1 MEKFYNHYTQPGNLY
16 NEDLVKSSDLN
27 IELSGGIF
35 LIDLLRL
42 EYLQDLRF
50 DFAFLYL
57 NEISRN
63 SGFTVKKSLND
74 LKPMQVVLLEDWTVC
89 VYLTQVY
96 CFFTQNQQIDRSRA
110 NLKQKIKSDLNLE
123 AHLIEITQASRHTYT
138 AVTIC
143 KLFFQSF
150 ANIQDLVSNEKFEGF
165 KQSTREDL
173 ARFIY
178 SSCKFPAKS
187 LLLKLAQAKE
197 LIQLSNSEIP
207 ECEEVDEVD
216 LNEEIEENEEN
227 EEIYEYEE
235 NLPISP
241 YPTGPII
248 DLNQDVDNWEEPDC
262 KAGFKSV
269 TIEDLQSP
277 DLLIQ
282 EFKGQIKPTCELLI
296 NYLQRDS
303 LESLEY
309 TQSESTGRV
318 ETSFRLSNTITGRF
332 PRLSGSSLAVL
343 ETPSKE
349 ARKSY
354 TEYIECMESPRF
366 SSKYQSPLKVISS
379 TPVFSPKQAAYT
391 IQEVKN
397 FLIPENEGLNK
408 LSPGEKENLRRS
420 RNNHVKPLSF
430 QDTDSKSL
438 NSELC
443 MSSREYFKPR
453 TVFEEQKISCR
464 CQSCGIF

>member
-1 MEKFYNHYTQPGNLY
+1 
-16 NEDLVKSSDLN
+16 
-27 IELSGGIF
+27 
-35 LIDLLRL
+35 
-42 EYLQDLRF
+42 
-50 DFAFLYL
+50 
-57 NEISRN
+57 
-63 SGFTVKKSLND
+63 
-74 LKPMQVVLLEDWTVC
+74 
-89 VYLTQVY
+89 
-96 CFFTQNQQIDRSRA
+96 
-110 NLKQKIKSDLNLE
+110 
-123 AHLIEITQASRHTYT
+123 
-138 AVTIC
+138 
-143 KLFFQSF
+143 
-150 ANIQDLVSNEKFEGF
+150 LVSNEKFEGF

-349 ARKSY
+349 AKKSY